1 MYQVLYRKY
10 RPQTFSDV
18 VGQEHITETLEGA
31 VISGRLAH
39 AYLFTGTRGCGKTSC
54 AKILAKAV
62 NCEHP
67 VNGNPCNE
75 CASCKGIDDGSI
87 MDVIE
92 IDAASNNGVDN
103 IRDLR
108 EEANY
113 TPTSVKYRVYI
124 IDEVHMLSSGAFNA
138 LLKTLEEPP
147 EHVKFILATTEVH
160 KLPST
165 ILSRCQRFDFKR
177 ISPESIANRLK
188 YVSEKENI
196 KLTDAAAMLISRI
209 ADGAMRDALSL
220 LDRCA
225 SYGVEITEQVA
236 SDAAGIAGR
245 EHIFSL
251 VDAISSNDSAKAL
264 SIINDLYNNS
274 CDMERLIT
282 ELVSYYRN
290 MMVALTVPNYNELIV
305 CPESELEIIKNQ
317 ASKLSL
323 ATVLSSLDRLNDAI
337 ADLKSGGNRRTIAE
351 MTVIRL
357 TSPQLDRDIDSVLS
371 RVSDLELKLKNGVI
385 TTAKQKTETVSQPKA
400 AVREK
405 TPVVEKIEEKAV
417 EPAKS
422 DNTVVN
428 DITDNI
434 PPANDDNCPPPQN
447 NEVKA
452 NPIIPEPKTMNEAQK
467 SDESNSG
474 DVLFSGW
481 ADVVEKLSKTSKPLI
496 GFLTGSSAYI
506 HDDKFLLIKS
516 NNTLLGQMLMTG
528 DYSNNIVN
536 AALEITGKKYR
547 LGLYNTGAPKQQK
560 KDPLDGLLD
569 KAKDL
574 GINFVEQ

>member
-10 RPQTFSDV
+10 RPKTFSDV
-18 VGQEHITETLEGA
+18 VGQEHITETLKGA
-31 VISGRLAH
+31 VISKRLSH

-62 NCEHP
+62 NCENP
-67 VNGNPCNE
+67 KDGNPCNE

-113 TPTSVKYRVYI
+113 TPTTVKYRVYI
-124 IDEVHMLSSGAFNA
+124 IDEVHMLSVGAFNA

-147 EHVKFILATTEVH
+147 GHVKFILATTEVN

-177 ISPESIANRLK
+177 IAPENIADRLK

-196 KLTDAAAMLISRI
+196 SITDEAAMLISRI
-209 ADGAMRDALSL
+209 SDGAMRDALSL

-225 SYGVEITEQVA
+225 SYGVEITEQIV
-236 SDAAGIAGR
+236 SDSAGIAGR

-251 VDAISSNDSAKAL
+251 VDAISAHDCANAL

-282 ELVSYYRN
+282 ELVSHYRN
-290 MMVALTVPNYNELIV
+290 MMVALTVPNYRELIV
-305 CPESELEIIKNQ
+305 CPQSELEIIKAQGNNI
-317 ASKLSL
+317 SL
-323 ATVLSSLDRLNDAI
+323 AAVLSSLDRLNDAI
-337 ADLKSGGNRRTIAE
+337 TQLKSGANRRTVAE

-357 TSPQLDRDIDSVLS
+357 TDQSLDRDIDSVLS
-371 RVSDLELKLKNGVI
+371 RVSDLELKVRNGVVP
-385 TTAKQKTETVSQPKA
+385 AQVKTNSDAGVPKA
-400 AVREK
+400 QEPANVTDITGPVEQGEK
-405 TPVVEKIEEKAV
+405 SEMPVEEK
-417 EPAKS
+417 
-422 DNTVVN
+422 N
-428 DITDNI
+428 DT
-434 PPANDDNCPPPQN
+434 PPVPDDFCPPPSQA
-447 NEVKA
+447 EQVTA
-452 NPIIPEPKTMNEAQK
+452 VHAKTEAQETHAEPQSS
-467 SDESNSG
+467 SD
-474 DVLFSGW
+474 DVIFAQW
-481 ADVVEKLSKTSKPLI
+481 AEVVEKLSKTAKPLI
-496 GFLTGSSAYI
+496 GFLSNSSAFI
-506 HDDKFLLIKS
+506 HNNEFLLIKS
-516 NNTLLGQMLMTG
+516 GNTLLGQMLMTG
-528 DYSNNIVN
+528 DYSNSIVD
-536 AALEITGKKYR
+536 AAMEVTGKKFR
-547 LGLYNTGAPKQQK
+547 LGLYNNGAPKQQK
-560 KDPLDGLLD
+560 KDPLDGLLN

-574 GINFVEQ
+574 GVNFVEQ

>member
-18 VGQEHITETLEGA
+18 VGQEHITETLMGA
-31 VISGRLAH
+31 VISGRLSH

-75 CASCKGIDDGSI
+75 CAACRGIDDGSI

-113 TPTSVKYRVYI
+113 TPSTVKYRVYI
-124 IDEVHMLSSGAFNA
+124 IDEVHMLSVGAFNA

-177 ISPESIANRLK
+177 IAPESIADRLK
-188 YVSEKENI
+188 YVSQQENI
-196 KLTDAAAMLISRI
+196 SLTDEAAMLISRI
-209 ADGAMRDALSL
+209 SDGAMRDALSL

-251 VDAISSNDSAKAL
+251 VDAISLHDCANAL
-264 SIINDLYNNS
+264 TIINDLYNNS

-282 ELVSYYRN
+282 ELVSHYRN
-290 MMVALTVPNYNELIV
+290 MMVALTVSNYRELIV
-305 CPESELEIIKNQ
+305 CPQSELEIIKAQ
-317 ASKLSL
+317 GAKLTL

-337 ADLKSGGNRRTIAE
+337 SQLKFGGNRRTVAE

-357 TSPQLDRDIDSVLS
+357 TDQSLDRDMDSVLS
-371 RVSDLELKLKNGVI
+371 RVSDLELKVKNGAVSVQ
-385 TTAKQKTETVSQPKA
+385 TQDNSLAETPKAVKLEKEAPETAKAEP
-400 AVREK
+400 
-405 TPVVEKIEEKAV
+405 
-417 EPAKS
+417 EPAFQKPKVETS
-422 DNTVVN
+422 VDKQI
-428 DITDNI
+428 DI
-434 PPANDDNCPPPQN
+434 PPVPDDFCPPPAQG
-447 NEVKA
+447 EQIPVPQVKA
-452 NPIIPEPKTMNEAQK
+452 EVQK
-467 SDESNSG
+467 PQTADESKGS
-474 DVLFSGW
+474 DVLFSQW
-481 ADVVEKLSKTSKPLI
+481 AEVIEKLRKSAAPLI
-496 GFLTGSSAYI
+496 GFLSDSSAYV
-506 HDDKFLLIKS
+506 HNGEFLLIKS
-516 NNTLLGQMLMTG
+516 GNSLLGKMLMSG
-528 DYSNNIVN
+528 DYSNSIVN
-536 AALEITGKKYR
+536 AALEVSGKKYR